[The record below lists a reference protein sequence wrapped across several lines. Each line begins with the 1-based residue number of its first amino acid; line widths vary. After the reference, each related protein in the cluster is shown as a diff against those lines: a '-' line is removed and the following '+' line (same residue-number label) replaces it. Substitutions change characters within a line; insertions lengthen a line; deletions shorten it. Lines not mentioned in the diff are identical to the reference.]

1 MKKHVLFW
9 IGVKSTDQHLQDKHG
24 GFKYLDIS
32 KKCWELWCKKND
44 VIFFE
49 YNTTS
54 DPDTVGHKV
63 TWQRWFDLFPLLE
76 QAGINY
82 DKICMIDGST
92 LVRADTPNFFELV
105 DDGLT
110 AFRSLEN
117 LNWVYEGVSGYKEFF
132 NDYDFDIAKY
142 VTCGFQIFG
151 KEHKT
156 FLEDLKEFYY
166 KNYKDIMELQNNV
179 VKRGTDQPVYNYLL
193 QINNIKV
200 NTNLPK
206 SYMITH
212 LQRFDWFSYN
222 WQLQKDN
229 TPFFLKYGYAWMFS
243 GFPNRGDRYNLMQQ
257 TWDIIKDQYEQ

>member
-24 GFKYLDIS
+24 GFKYLDVS

-76 QAGINY
+76 EAGIDY

-117 LNWVYEGVSGYKEFF
+117 LNWVYEGVSGYKGFF

-193 QINNIKV
+193 QIHNIKV

-229 TPFFLKYGYAWMFS
+229 TPFFLKYGYAWAFS

-257 TWDIIKDQYEQ
+257 TWDIIKNQYEQ

>member
-24 GFKYLDIS
+24 GFKYLDVS

-76 QAGINY
+76 EAGIDY

-117 LNWVYEGVSGYKEFF
+117 LNWVYEGVSGYKGFF

-193 QINNIKV
+193 QIHNIKV

-257 TWDIIKDQYEQ
+257 TWDIIKNQYEQ